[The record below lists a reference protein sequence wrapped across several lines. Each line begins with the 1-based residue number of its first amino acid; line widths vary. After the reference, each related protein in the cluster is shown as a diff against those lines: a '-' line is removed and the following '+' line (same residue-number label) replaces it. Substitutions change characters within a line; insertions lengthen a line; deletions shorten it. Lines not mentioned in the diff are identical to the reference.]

1 MNKEILQKY
10 AKLKQR
16 EKEVKEAISEL
27 APVILSDMEK
37 EDADKVTSSFGTFS
51 IEHRKEWRYT
61 NVVDLA
67 ERKLKELQ
75 LNEQARGIAKF
86 TQRSV
91 LKYFS
96 PKENGKEI

>member
-10 AKLKQR
+10 AELKHQ
-16 EKEVKEAISEL
+16 EKETKEKIIEL
-27 APVILSDMEK
+27 APVILSYMNGEQ
-37 EDADKVTSSFGTFS
+37 ADKITSAFGTFS
-51 IEHRKEWRYT
+51 IEHRKDWRYT
-61 NVVDLA
+61 TAVDLA

-86 TQRSV
+86 KERSV